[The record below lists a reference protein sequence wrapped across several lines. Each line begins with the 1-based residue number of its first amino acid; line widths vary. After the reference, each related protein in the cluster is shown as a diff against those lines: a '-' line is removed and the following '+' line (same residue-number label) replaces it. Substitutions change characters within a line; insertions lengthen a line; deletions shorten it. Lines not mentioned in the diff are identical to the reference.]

1 MFKIGDKVKCIN
13 PRNTFELNGIYTIS
27 KVWNEPSDGAMCKV
41 KENPCLAIYQTRFI
55 LYEKSGL
62 AKFIE
67 LQGVLSK

>member
-13 PRNTFELNGIYTIS
+13 PRNTLTLNGIYTIS
-27 KVWNEPSDGAMCKV
+27 KVWHEPTDGNMCTV
-41 KENPCLAIYQTRFI
+41 KESTCRAIYQSRFI

-67 LQGVLSK
+67 LQEVLSK

>member
-13 PRNTFELNGIYTIS
+13 PRSTLTLNGIYTIS
-27 KVWNEPSDGAMCKV
+27 KVWHEPSEVAMCKV
-41 KENPCLAIYQTRFI
+41 KENPCLAIYQARFI

-67 LQGVLSK
+67 LQEVLNK